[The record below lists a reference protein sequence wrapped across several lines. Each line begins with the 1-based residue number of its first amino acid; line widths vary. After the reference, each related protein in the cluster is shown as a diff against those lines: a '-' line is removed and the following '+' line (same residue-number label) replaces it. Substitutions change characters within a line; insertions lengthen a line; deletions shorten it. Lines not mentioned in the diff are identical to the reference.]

1 MQNFG
6 NSVSEKLF
14 KLLANFLQNRE
25 QRVGL
30 KGQCSSWVN
39 VNAVVTAG
47 SILGSLS
54 FPIYIYDLSDNL
66 HGSLRLLGDDT
77 LLFSTIKKIDKGTSE
92 FNNYLKRN
100 GKPTSIQTCEIR
112 HKHFFLLEKLLR
124 ALILKY
130 STKILQFSMMIF
142 IKHLGLTFDSKLI
155 SDIYVRR

>member
-6 NSVSEKLF
+6 NSVSGKLF

-47 SILGSLS
+47 SILGSFS

-100 GKPTSIQTCEIR
+100 
-112 HKHFFLLEKLLR
+112 
-124 ALILKY
+124 
-130 STKILQFSMMIF
+130 
-142 IKHLGLTFDSKLI
+142 
-155 SDIYVRR
+155 